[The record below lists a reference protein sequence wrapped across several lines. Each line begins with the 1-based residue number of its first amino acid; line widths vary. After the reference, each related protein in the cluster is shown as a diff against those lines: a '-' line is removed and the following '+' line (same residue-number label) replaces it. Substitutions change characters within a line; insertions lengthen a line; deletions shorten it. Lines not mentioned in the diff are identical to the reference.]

1 MNSEIIRSSHNQL
14 IKRIRSLGLRK
25 HREAE
30 RAFIVEGR
38 RIVEAAI
45 DSGAD
50 LEAIVLADDA
60 DTELIELASASGAPW
75 RIAERAIFD
84 AVMETVTPQGIAA
97 IVHAPTQH
105 FPSNPNPLIVA
116 LDAVSDPGNVGT
128 IIRTAAAAGADAVV
142 IGSGSADPFSAKA
155 IRSSMGAVLALPVLA
170 SGDAV
175 DAALIEAC
183 PQRWLADGDG
193 EANYSDPIWGGGA
206 AIVIGSEARGSTEWG
221 MRLATG
227 RVSIPI
233 QPAVESL
240 NAAIAAAVLV
250 FEAQRQR
257 RSQSGT

>member
-25 HREAE
+25 HRETE
-30 RAFIVEGR
+30 RAFVVDGR
-38 RIVEAAI
+38 RIVETAL

-50 LEAIVLADDA
+50 IEAIVLADDA
-60 DTELIELASASGAPW
+60 DSDLIDLAVASGASW
-75 RIAERAIFD
+75 RLVERAIFD

-97 IVHAPTQH
+97 IVHMPLQH
-105 FPSNPNPLIVA
+105 FPSTFDPLIVV

-142 IGSGSADPFSAKA
+142 LGSGSADPFSGKA
-155 IRSSMGAVLALPVLA
+155 TRASMGAVFAVPILTA
-170 SGDAV
+170 DRDV

-183 PQRWLADGDG
+183 PHRWLADGSG
-193 EANYSDPIWGGGA
+193 EVAYSDPIWTGGA
-206 AIVIGSEARGSTEWG
+206 AIIIGSEARGATEWG
-221 MRLATG
+221 VALATG

-233 QPAVESL
+233 QPVVESL
-240 NAAIAAAVLV
+240 NAAIAAAILV

-257 RSQSGT
+257 SLI